1 MGIQALF
8 FDVGGVLLTNGW
20 DRSDRRQAVD
30 HFRLDWDEFEDRHEL
45 VVPAFERGQLSL
57 EEYLDRTI
65 FYRVRTFSRQDFK
78 DFIYGR
84 SEPLPGSFGLLGRL
98 ARSKKYF
105 LATLNNES
113 RELNAYRIERFHLRD
128 YFSVFFSSCYLGAK
142 KPDQAIYRMALQL
155 TQRAP
160 EECAFTDDREL
171 NLECARA
178 LGLNC
183 IRFES
188 AAQLEHDL
196 AVLGVTAA

>member
-45 VVPAFERGQLSL
+45 VAPAFERGQLSL
-57 EEYLDRTI
+57 EEYLDRTV
-65 FYRVRTFSRQDFK
+65 FYRVRSFSRQEFK

-84 SEPLPGSFGLLGRL
+84 SEPLPGSLALLGRL
-98 ARSKKYF
+98 ARSRKYL

-113 RELNAYRIERFHLRD
+113 RELNAYRIEHFQLRD
-128 YFSVFFSSCYLGAK
+128 YFSVFFSSCYLAAK

-160 EECAFTDDREL
+160 EECIFTDDREL

-183 IRFES
+183 IHFEN

-196 AVLGVTAA
+196 AALGVTAA